1 MFTDAGRICR
11 DTGSDKTTRVG
22 PEAMLSDSVGMRGL
36 PVWAFSRIYFC
47 TTPSPSARF
56 CDTPRVT
63 ASSPPPR
70 TQRPCRRV
78 HHPGARPGSR
88 SWRPLPGS
96 HREAADGRPAQEALH
111 ERSCPLD
118 RGWGGQN
125 PAPVWRAH
133 WSPEHPVVGWR
144 SHSRRGCGRQGFPGP
159 ETRHSGIAC
168 RPRSLVEKRG

>member
-1 MFTDAGRICR
+1 MYADAGRKCSH
-11 DTGSDKTTRVG
+11 TGRDKTARVG
-22 PEAMLSDSVGMRGL
+22 PEAMLSDTAEMKGL
-36 PVWAFSRIYFC
+36 PAWAFSRIYFC
-47 TTPSPSARF
+47 TTPSPSARC

-78 HHPGARPGSR
+78 RHPGAWPGGRSQRLPPGSR
-88 SWRPLPGS
+88 RGVV
-96 HREAADGRPAQEALH
+96 DGRPAQEALH

-125 PAPVWRAH
+125 QAPVWRAH
-133 WSPEHPVVGWR
+133 RSPEHPIVGWR
-144 SHSRRGCGRQGFPGP
+144 SHSRRGCDRQGFLGP
-159 ETRHSGIAC
+159 ETRHSGTTC